1 MGQGRAASREAVRE
15 LREWES
21 EAGGQGG
28 RAAAGRSL
36 AFYIDTRTATGRCTY
51 VAAQKRQ
58 PAESG
63 WQSRQRRQ
71 RRQRRPR
78 WQAEPAEPAGEP
90 AKSVGATAVSTG
102 GAESEKP
109 VSPGRLSAAG
119 NWKPAGAPHAAREM
133 SRVIAVS
140 FRSEALKRLKPEVVA
155 PPGAPLGGR
164 HLAAC
169 VAHTHA
175 RLPAHPRSRTPM
187 PVLTLMPARK

>member
-1 MGQGRAASREAVRE
+1 MPLALAPRRRNRGIATSCCVRAKPAIASRYFGARGAWGRAEQRVEREAVRE

-28 RAAAGRSL
+28 RAAAGCSL

-90 AKSVGATAVSTG
+90 AKSVGAAAVSTG

-119 NWKPAGAPHAAREM
+119 NWKPAGAPHAARAM
-133 SRVIAVS
+133 SRPSDGCI
-140 FRSEALKRLKPEVVA
+140 F
-155 PPGAPLGGR
+155 
-164 HLAAC
+164 
-169 VAHTHA
+169 
-175 RLPAHPRSRTPM
+175 
-187 PVLTLMPARK
+187 